1 MKSRELVKR
10 IKAVALPEGGMSLLG
25 MAETLLDGAETNA
38 ESVVEAAQS
47 PSLGGGLQLVIVRD
61 AHSLK
66 APEEIAPLFGEKGP
80 RENLSY
86 VCVFLSKDFDQR
98 KKVSKLL
105 AEKAAVVACDEVPEA
120 EREAWIGY
128 LGKRRGLELSRE
140 MALQLTSLDPWS
152 LDIVDQE
159 LEKFSLSSDPEVLG
173 AGGPMGGPDVFF
185 DAFFARDLKTALTR
199 AGLFADRPDESL
211 PLLGLFAWNVRQFA
225 LHLAEKESGRGG
237 ARINPYLAE
246 KLGRWSRAWN
256 LADIL
261 ELQRELERVD
271 FSIKQTPLLP
281 LGIWTGLVTRFCR

>member
-1 MKSRELVKR
+1 
-10 IKAVALPEGGMSLLG
+10 
-25 MAETLLDGAETNA
+25 
-38 ESVVEAAQS
+38 
-47 PSLGGGLQLVIVRD
+47 
-61 AHSLK
+61 
-66 APEEIAPLFGEKGP
+66 
-80 RENLSY
+80 
-86 VCVFLSKDFDQR
+86 
-98 KKVSKLL
+98 
-105 AEKAAVVACDEVPEA
+105 
-120 EREAWIGY
+120 
-128 LGKRRGLELSRE
+128 
-140 MALQLTSLDPWS
+140 
-152 LDIVDQE
+152 
-159 LEKFSLSSDPEVLG
+159 
-173 AGGPMGGPDVFF
+173 MGGPDVFF